1 MVLLRKVRLEDFMP
15 NSTMTRDIE
24 LFTRPGGGREQRII
38 ERPLYINGRRV
49 PGNAEAYNRTP
60 GTAPGLVA
68 ARRAGEIGG
77 RRGRRGRGA
86 AAGAR
91 AAGRAVRR

>member
-1 MVLLRKVRLEDFMP
+1 MP

-68 ARRAGEIGG
+68 ARRAGEVG
-77 RRGRRGRGA
+77 GRRGRGA

>member
-1 MVLLRKVRLEDFMP
+1 MP
-15 NSTMTRDIE
+15 NSTMTRDVE

-68 ARRAGEIGG
+68 ARRG
-77 RRGRRGRGA
+77 REVGARRGRGA